1 MNRMKN
7 LILFEL
13 KKILNNKKAFLF
25 LLVLNMV
32 PIVSSLILLLTY
44 ITCRGL
50 GLGDIQFMGMK
61 KAIQF
66 MFTGHFTLFSYIAPF
81 FLALIV
87 GDSFSTEFGRGYM
100 KMLLITPVK
109 RWQVIAAKSVSIIT
123 FLLIAVII
131 GGLILQTD
139 LLIARGITQPMGVL
153 PEQLQTKAMDTSL
166 SMVTA
171 SSALQLFVISFIA
184 NIMMIGFFTVF
195 SMYFE
200 SAILMA
206 FCSLSAILGIHV
218 FYLSSDILK
227 ALLSGF
233 LTKGSSLELLITSFE
248 GISKYFCFTRYYT
261 DLFYINTIQEL
272 LNGKI
277 SIFTDKVTS
286 PLGFCIVWTFIFYLI
301 ANLIFARKQV
311 LH

>member
-1 MNRMKN
+1 MDRIKN

-25 LLVLNMV
+25 LLVLNVV
-32 PIVSSLILLLTY
+32 PIVSSLVLLITY
-44 ITCRGL
+44 VVCRGM
-50 GLGDIQFMGMK
+50 GFGDIQFVGMK

-109 RWQVIAAKSVSIIT
+109 RWQVIAAKTVSVIT
-123 FLLIAVII
+123 FLLIAVIL

-153 PEQLQTKAMDTSL
+153 PEQLQAKAMDTSL

-171 SSALQLFVISFIA
+171 SSAAQLFVISFIS
-184 NIMMIGFFTVF
+184 NIMMIGFFIVF
-195 SMYFE
+195 SMFFE
-200 SAILMA
+200 SAILMS
-206 FCSLSAILGIHV
+206 FCSLSAVLGIHV
-218 FYLSSDILK
+218 FYFSSDVLHS
-227 ALLSGF
+227 LLSGI
-233 LTKGSSLELLITSFE
+233 LTKGSSLEFLINTFE
-248 GISKYFCFTRYYT
+248 SISKYLCFTRYYT
-261 DLFYINTIQEL
+261 DLFSINLIQEL

-277 SIFTDKVTS
+277 NLLTEKVCH
-286 PLGFCIVWTFIFYLI
+286 PLGFCLVWTVLLYGV
-301 ANLIFARKQV
+301 ATLIFSKKQV

>member
-1 MNRMKN
+1 MNRIKN

-25 LLVLNMV
+25 LLVLNVV

-44 ITCRGL
+44 VACRGL

-109 RWQVIAAKSVSIIT
+109 RWQVIIAKSVSIIT
-123 FLLIAVII
+123 FLLIAVVL

-153 PEQLQTKAMDTSL
+153 PEQLQNKAMDTSL

-171 SSALQLFVISFIA
+171 SSAAQLFVISFIA
-184 NIMMIGFFTVF
+184 NIMMIGFFIVF
-195 SMYFE
+195 SMYFA

-218 FYLSSDILK
+218 FYLSSDVLK
-227 ALLSGF
+227 TLLSGF
-233 LTKGSSLELLITSFE
+233 LTKGSSLELLISSFE
-248 GISKYFCFTRYYT
+248 SISKYFCFTRYYT
-261 DLFYINTIQEL
+261 DLFSINLIQEI

-277 SIFTDKVTS
+277 SIFAEKVTL
-286 PLGFCIVWTFIFYLI
+286 PLGYCLVWTLI
-301 ANLIFARKQV
+301 LYGIATLIFSKKQV